1 MRRAR
6 KPRSILS
13 SMAASA
19 QRKATSSATRAVYVA
34 MWGEEPKKR
43 GAYNGGRKKKD
54 TH

>member
-1 MRRAR
+1 
-6 KPRSILS
+6 
-13 SMAASA
+13 MAASA